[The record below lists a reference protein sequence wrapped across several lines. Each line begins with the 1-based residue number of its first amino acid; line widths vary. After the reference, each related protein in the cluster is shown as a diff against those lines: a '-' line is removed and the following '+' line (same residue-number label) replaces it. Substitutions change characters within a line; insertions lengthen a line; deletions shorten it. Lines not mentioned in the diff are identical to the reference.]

1 MSWFNRAPRPK
12 NPPHSPP
19 PKHSSPIAEQVL
31 NETKQQV
38 RGESIKKKTNKK

>member
-19 PKHSSPIAEQVL
+19 PKHFSPIAEQAL
-31 NETKQQV
+31 TETKKKV
-38 RGESIKKKTNKK
+38 REKTPKSK

>member
-19 PKHSSPIAEQVL
+19 PKHFSPVAEKVL
-31 NETKQQV
+31 KETKQQV
-38 RGESIKKKTNKK
+38 RGETTKSKSK

>member
-12 NPPHSPP
+12 NPPHSPA
-19 PKHSSPIAEQVL
+19 PKHFSPVAEQVL

-38 RGESIKKKTNKK
+38 RGERTKKKTNKK

>member
-19 PKHSSPIAEQVL
+19 PKHFSPFAEQVL

-38 RGESIKKKTNKK
+38 RGKISKKKNNNR

>member
-19 PKHSSPIAEQVL
+19 PKHFSPVAERL
-31 NETKQQV
+31 LKESKRQV
-38 RGESIKKKTNKK
+38 RENTPKSK

>member
-19 PKHSSPIAEQVL
+19 PKHSSPLAEQVL
-31 NETKQQV
+31 KETKQRV
-38 RGESIKKKTNKK
+38 RGETTKSKSK